1 MTQLKQYILNSTFS
15 CSTNNSCKKQLF
27 FNKIPAGAFCFAR
40 NPSAHN
46 FSAKLIQIF
55 QQSMKFYIAYNSANK
70 MIRQPEELG
79 MILRLQ
85 DKISPFRGHEIVMRV
100 VIFLRASGARF
111 HFNNL
116 IEFITG
122 EGPDL
127 ETLSRTSYLPLKQ
140 KFCVYR
146 TTRANRT
153 YPAAE
158 RFAAHGQ
165 EIIRFRRPCSSI
177 TNRQLALPLALRKRT
192 TSHLEAH
199 PSIVIVERDRLR
211 VIRDCRGYS
220 AQI

>member
-1 MTQLKQYILNSTFS
+1 
-15 CSTNNSCKKQLF
+15 
-27 FNKIPAGAFCFAR
+27 
-40 NPSAHN
+40 
-46 FSAKLIQIF
+46 
-55 QQSMKFYIAYNSANK
+55 
-70 MIRQPEELG
+70 

-140 KFCVYR
+140 EFCVYR
-146 TTRANRT
+146 TTRANRM

-158 RFAAHGQ
+158 RLAAHGQ
-165 EIIRFRRPCSSI
+165 EIIRFRRCSSI

-192 TSHLEAH
+192 TLHLEAH

-211 VIRDCRGYS
+211 HDCGGYS